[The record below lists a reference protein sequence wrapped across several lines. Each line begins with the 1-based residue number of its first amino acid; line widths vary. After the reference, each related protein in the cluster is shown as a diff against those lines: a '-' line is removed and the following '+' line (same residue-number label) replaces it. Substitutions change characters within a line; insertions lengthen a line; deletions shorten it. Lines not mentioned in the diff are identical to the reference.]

1 MRKTKIV
8 CTLGPSTDK
17 KDILEQLIKKGMNVV
32 RCNFSHADYE
42 EHSQRINKVK
52 ELREKYHTPTA
63 IMLDTKGPEIRLGVF
78 KEHEVILENGQ
89 EFTLYCEEREG
100 DKTGVSITYADLYK
114 DVSAGTVILIDDGLV
129 AMDVIEVKEKK
140 IVCKVKNA
148 GKISDRKGVN
158 VPNVKLSMPF
168 LS

>member
-42 EHSQRINKVK
+42 EHSQRISKVK

-89 EFTLYCEEREG
+89 
-100 DKTGVSITYADLYK
+100 GVYAVL
-114 DVSAGTVILIDDGLV
+114 
-129 AMDVIEVKEKK
+129 
-140 IVCKVKNA
+140 
-148 GKISDRKGVN
+148 
-158 VPNVKLSMPF
+158 
-168 LS
+168 